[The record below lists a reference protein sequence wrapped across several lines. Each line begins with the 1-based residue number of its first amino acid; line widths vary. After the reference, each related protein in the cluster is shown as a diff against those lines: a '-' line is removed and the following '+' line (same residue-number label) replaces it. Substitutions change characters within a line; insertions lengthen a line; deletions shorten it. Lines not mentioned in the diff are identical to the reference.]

1 MPTSAPP
8 DTLAERRRSVIA
20 RLRMAGVD
28 TPVLDANVLFGHL
41 LGLAPEQVALR
52 PDVELGPGA
61 LRGLES
67 ATCRRERREPVAYIT
82 GRKAFRRLEISVNQ
96 DVLIPRPESEL
107 LVELGLDLWD
117 ASRDATAVDVGTGS
131 GAIALALADERPG
144 RRVVGTDCSRAALRV
159 ARGNAR
165 RLRLARRAKFR
176 LADGASGVD
185 LNGAVVVA
193 NLPYIPSAAL
203 AALAPEISRWE
214 PGLALDGGTD
224 GLAVIRRAIAQ
235 VGRGQARAAAFE
247 IGPGQ
252 ADTVKTLLRRAGFAR
267 TAVHRDLA
275 GLPRVV
281 TGTRVS

>member
-1 MPTSAPP
+1 
-8 DTLAERRRSVIA
+8 
-20 RLRMAGVD
+20 MAGVD